1 MKRVAITVNK
11 ENDNIYKQFGHCSRF
26 KVFEVND
33 ENHIVSYQ
41 YLPVAE
47 GQEEPTLD
55 AMVQN
60 DVNVIISE
68 GVGPGVVDRIE
79 ENGVSIEVYA
89 GVKGKADDAIIKY
102 LSGMLEKDPT
112 VHACIIG

>member
-1 MKRVAITVNK
+1 MKKIAITVNN
-11 ENDNIYKQFGHCSRF
+11 ENDNIYWQFGQCPRF

-33 ENHIVSYQ
+33 ENHIVSYG
-41 YLPVAE
+41 YLPVM
-47 GQEEPTLD
+47 GQKADKDLE

-68 GVGPGVVDRIE
+68 GMSPGVVNKIE
-79 ENGVSIEVYA
+79 EEGLSIEVYA

-102 LSGMLEKDPT
+102 LAGMLEQESVT
-112 VHACIIG
+112 VH